1 MEKEKNGIVCVV
13 PITVQR
19 KMIDHCS
26 PQSHRHEIVKKYIK
40 KEGNMSMGLII
51 NMYLMNYTNPTL

>member
-40 KEGNMSMGLII
+40 KEGNMSMGLV